1 MSLRKRGASSE
12 QSSSADDSINGRRVG
27 LALGYSRDKNLARSS
42 NDRSKKRIRIERVT
56 KRKSYR
62 EDESVDEQPK
72 LDKYKNDPELMK
84 HACIRPRKAN
94 CFELNIKNSPQFSG
108 DKYVGR
114 FSTLEQAQ
122 AAARQ
127 ILQSENHLAMI
138 ARISAA
144 NAKYKKGSGDSSDA
158 NLDEP
163 APVTD
168 YSGVE
173 SLMQADIDFCQ
184 EEENREMGP
193 I

>member
-1 MSLRKRGASSE
+1 MSLQKRGGNSELTSSG
-12 QSSSADDSINGRRVG
+12 DDSTASRKVG
-27 LALGYSRDKNLARSS
+27 LDQEYTGDKIRSRSS
-42 NDRSKKRIRIERVT
+42 NDRPKKRLRAERLT

-62 EDESVDEQPK
+62 EDESSDDQPK
-72 LDKYKNDPELMK
+72 LDKYENDPELMK

-127 ILQSENHLAMI
+127 ILQSDDHLAMI

-144 NAKYKKGSGDSSDA
+144 NAKYKKGSGDSSDV

-184 EEENREMGP
+184 EEYSREMEP